1 MENRAG
7 KSHGVEIPKKS
18 RSLDLKSLYESK
30 NPKGDQNSNNLK
42 RKGGGGAGDDDKG
55 HEKKKSRRKE
65 VSISSFKDKNANSSY
80 SKSLKEV
87 YNRSLSP
94 GLKESKSGLIQR
106 LADSNG
112 FSGVSLPLDGGAVKI
127 PRRKRGF
134 VGRRKVDNGS
144 EGSKLTR
151 GFGREAGNADQ
162 ADKLAGED
170 EGKWVEN
177 GSRELNAVGISGGEV
192 DDVNQ
197 ASKLTVEDKGKQV
210 EPLKAKQK
218 KGSDDSKENRNG
230 ELNASRNL
238 EEEDGH
244 DGHFIATKRDSLSKK
259 PHNGPSVDNN
269 GDLSLKKS
277 LRKGSRKKK
286 DMVADKKRTTEDDPS
301 VDTSMKMSGVL
312 HDEDENLEE
321 NAAMMLSS
329 RFNPSCTGFSS
340 NSKASASPSKND
352 FREFDAHGS
361 SYLSGSE
368 SSSVDTDGR
377 VLRPRKHKKEKGG
390 TRKRRHYY
398 EVFSRD
404 VDAHWVLNRRI
415 KVFWPLDQNW
425 YHGLVGDYDK
435 ERKLHHIKYDDRDE
449 EWINLQN
456 ERFKLLLLPSEVPG
470 KTRRKRSV
478 TSNKCSDGLKE
489 KLTPRKEKKDLMTED
504 DSYEG
509 AYMESEPIISWLA
522 RSTNRVKSS
531 PLNAMKKQKTSFL
544 SSTLTPLSSLNRDKC
559 KLSINSASSD
569 SVATDGR
576 SALPVME
583 SPVYPKDSKLP
594 IVYYRKRF
602 RKTGNVSRHES
613 KGICVSASL
622 PETDSSLVPLT
633 VAFWALQEHYTS
645 HGRLDRGLDSNRLD
659 SFDPLWSTGNA
670 VLLRLNI
677 SATKLRWFRFKLS
690 LQLPSVSNYYSF
702 GSENVWLIHA
712 VQLLQYGMLMTTW
725 PRIHL
730 EMLFVDNMVGLRFL
744 QFEGCLMQAVAF
756 VFLVL
761 TVFHQPGEQGKCAD
775 FQLPI
780 TSIRY
785 KFSCIRDLRKHF
797 AFSFYNFSEVENSKW
812 KYLDH
817 KLKRHCLVYRQLS
830 LSECTY
836 DNIKALQ
843 CGKNQ
848 LFSPLVCSDAT
859 LNKVLHR
866 RSRQS
871 VSLMGLTRESTC
883 VNGIQ
888 SSFKS
893 DKNHRYL
900 PSFALSFT
908 AAPTYFFGL
917 HLKML
922 VEHSV
927 MHINSRDHNSI
938 EHPEKPSGLVA
949 DSCASIEDCS
959 KACLD
964 CTPGN
969 DSKALTRGADY
980 DGCISCAKP
989 ESQTVDVSICSA
1001 GDWKETLSNQ
1011 SGDVNVEI
1019 SASFRDLGES
1029 GSGAI
1034 VPLQNLECKHSESK
1048 PCDLLSRLPVNK
1060 DETDAGSHALS
1071 NGITV
1076 DIPSFNQFDQH
1087 VNKESQG
1094 VQQSSDLSWN
1104 MNGGAIP
1111 SPNRT
1116 ARRSTWHRN
1125 RSSFSSF
1132 GWSDERA
1139 DFLQNNFGN
1148 GPKKPRTQ
1156 VSYALPFG
1164 GFDYSPRNKGHQQKG
1179 VPHKR
1184 IRTATE
1190 KRTSYISRG
1199 SERNLEL
1206 LSCDANVLITNGD
1219 KGWRECG
1226 VQVVL
1231 ELFDH
1236 NEWRLGV
1243 KLSGTTKYSYKAHQ
1257 FLQTGSTNRFTHAM
1271 MWKGGKDWS
1280 LEFPDRSQWALF
1292 KEIHEECYNRNI
1304 RAASVKNIPIPGVR
1318 LIEEND
1324 DNGIE
1329 VPFFRGCK
1337 YFQQLESDVEMALD
1351 PSRVLYDMDS
1361 DDEQWML
1368 KNRSSTEVNGN
1379 SWQIPEE
1386 MFEKAM
1392 DKFEKA
1398 AYSQQRDQFTF
1409 NEMVEFMTGIEPT
1422 EAIKTIHE
1430 YWQHKRQR
1438 KRMPLIRHLQPPLW
1452 ERYQQQLREW
1462 EQAMTRSNTGI
1473 SNGCHEKFAPADKPP
1488 MCAFCLKPRGLEV
1501 PNKGSKQR
1509 SHKKFS
1515 VTGQSIGL
1523 AGNHDGLHPYGRR
1536 TNGFAS
1542 RDEKTI
1548 YSVHNNESF
1557 DDSSLPQ
1564 ISPRVFSPREA
1575 CGHGYVSLNGDGYD
1589 RNSCQ
1594 KLCRTKSKKLGT
1606 FVSPYDV
1613 QMASSY
1619 NHRML
1624 DQRNGSRHWNL
1635 GFSDWPSQRH
1645 HQTYGYV
1652 RHGREQWNDSDLDE
1666 FRFCD
1671 ASGAAKHALNMAKL
1685 KRDRAQ
1691 RLLYRADL
1699 AIHKAVV
1706 ALMNAEA
1713 IKAASEDIN
1722 GDG

>member
-1 MENRAG
+1 MENRVG

-18 RSLDLKSLYESK
+18 RSLDHKSLYESK

-42 RKGGGGAGDDDKG
+42 RKGGGAGDDEKG
-55 HEKKKSRRKE
+55 HEKKKSRKE
-65 VSISSFKDKNANSSY
+65 VSISSFKNKNVNSSY
-80 SKSLKEV
+80 RKSLKEV
-87 YNRSLSP
+87 YNRSLSS

-112 FSGVSLPLDGGAVKI
+112 FSGVSLPLDGGVVKI

-144 EGSKLTR
+144 EGSKLTG
-151 GFGREAGNADQ
+151 GFGREAGNVDQ
-162 ADKLAGED
+162 ADKPTGEG
-170 EGKWVEN
+170 ESKWVEN
-177 GSRELNAVGISGGEV
+177 GGRELKAVGISGGEV
-192 DDVNQ
+192 DDVDQ

-218 KGSDDSKENRNG
+218 KGSDDLKENRND

-238 EEEDGH
+238 EEDDGH
-244 DGHFIATKRDSLSKK
+244 EGHSVATKRDSSSKR
-259 PHNGPSVDNN
+259 PHNGPLVDNN

-277 LRKGSRKKK
+277 LRKRSRKK
-286 DMVADKKRTTEDDPS
+286 DMVFDKETTKEDDPT

-312 HDEDENLEE
+312 HDDEEENLEE

-329 RFNPSCTGFSS
+329 RFDPSCTGFSS

-352 FREFDAHGS
+352 FQEFVAHGS
-361 SYLSGSE
+361 SYVSGSE
-368 SSSVDTDGR
+368 SSSVDIDGR
-377 VLRPRKHKKEKGG
+377 VLRPRKQNKEKGS

-398 EVFSRD
+398 EVFFGD
-404 VDAHWVLNRRI
+404 LDAHWVLNRGI
-415 KVFWPLDQNW
+415 KVFWPLDQRW
-425 YHGLVGDYDK
+425 YHGLVGGYDK

-470 KTRRKRSV
+470 KMRRKRSI
-478 TSNKCSDGLKE
+478 TSNKSSDGWKE
-489 KLTPRKEKKDLMTED
+489 KLTSRKEKRDLMTED

-522 RSTNRVKSS
+522 RSTHRVKSS
-531 PLNAMKKQKTSFL
+531 PLHALKKQKTSYL
-544 SSTLTPLSSLNRDKC
+544 SSTMTPLSSLKRDKC
-559 KLSINSASSD
+559 KLSYNSASSD

-576 SALPVME
+576 SDLPVME
-583 SPVYPKDSKLP
+583 SPVFPKDSKLP

-602 RKTGNVSRHES
+602 RKTSNVLCHES
-613 KGICVSASL
+613 KGICVSASV
-622 PETDSSLVPLT
+622 PETDSSFVPLT

-645 HGRLDRGLDSNRLD
+645 LGRLDCDLDSNRLD
-659 SFDPLWSTGNA
+659 SSDPLWSTGNA
-670 VLLRLNI
+670 GLLRLNI
-677 SATKLRWFRFKLS
+677 SATEPRWLRFKLS
-690 LQLPSVSNYYSF
+690 FQLPSFLNYYSF

-712 VQLLQYGMLMTTW
+712 VLLLQYGMLMTKW

-744 QFEGCLMQAVAF
+744 LFEGCLMQAVAF

-761 TVFHQPGEQGKCAD
+761 TVFHQPREQGKCAD

-785 KFSCIRDLRKHF
+785 RFSCIRDLRKHF

-817 KLKRHCLVYRQLS
+817 KLKRHCLAYRQLS

-836 DNIKALQ
+836 DNIKSLQ
-843 CGKNQ
+843 CGKNR

-871 VSLMGLTRESTC
+871 ISLTGVTKESTC
-883 VNGIQ
+883 VNGSQ

-908 AAPTYFFGL
+908 AAPAYFFGL

-927 MHINSRDHNSI
+927 MHINTEDHNSI
-938 EHPEKPSGLVA
+938 EHPEKSSGLVA
-949 DSCASIEDCS
+949 DSCTSIEDCS

-964 CTPGN
+964 CTRGN
-969 DSKALTRGADY
+969 DFKALTRGAEY

-989 ESQTVDVSICSA
+989 ESQSVDGSICSG
-1001 GDWKETLSNQ
+1001 GDWKKSLSNQ

-1019 SASFRDLGES
+1019 SASYRDLGES

-1034 VPLQNLECKHSESK
+1034 VPLQNLECNHSESQ
-1048 PCDLLSRLPVNK
+1048 PCDLLSRLSVNK
-1060 DETDAGSHALS
+1060 DETGAGSHALS
-1071 NGITV
+1071 NGVTV
-1076 DIPSFNQFDQH
+1076 DIPSVNQFDQH
-1087 VNKESQG
+1087 VNKELQG

-1104 MNGGAIP
+1104 MNGGVIP
-1111 SPNRT
+1111 SPNPT

-1125 RSSFSSF
+1125 RSNFASF
-1132 GWSDERA
+1132 GWSEGRA

-1164 GFDYSPRNKGHQQKG
+1164 GFDYSPRNKGYQQKG
-1179 VPHKR
+1179 FPHKR

-1190 KRTSYISRG
+1190 KRTSFISRG

-1271 MWKGGKDWS
+1271 MWKGGKDWT

-1292 KEIHEECYNRNI
+1292 KEMHEECYNRNI
-1304 RAASVKNIPIPGVR
+1304 RAASVKNIPIPGVC

-1337 YFQQLESDVEMALD
+1337 YFRQLESDVEMALD

-1368 KNRSSTEVNGN
+1368 KNQSSSEVNSS
-1379 SWQIPEE
+1379 SWQISEE

-1392 DKFEKA
+1392 DRFEKA
-1398 AYSQQRDQFTF
+1398 AYSQQRDRFTF
-1409 NEMVEFMTGIEPT
+1409 NEIVEFMTGIEPT

-1473 SNGCHEKFAPADKPP
+1473 PNGCHEKFALSDKPP
-1488 MCAFCLKPRGLEV
+1488 MYAFCLKPRGLEV

-1515 VTGQSIGL
+1515 VAGQSNGL

-1536 TNGFAS
+1536 INGFAS
-1542 RDEKTI
+1542 GDEKTI

-1557 DDSSLPQ
+1557 DDSPLPQ
-1564 ISPRVFSPREA
+1564 ISPRVFSPRDA
-1575 CGHGYVSLNGDGYD
+1575 YGRGYVSLTGDGYD
-1589 RNSCQ
+1589 RNNLQ

-1606 FVSPYDV
+1606 FVSPYAV
-1613 QMASSY
+1613 QMATSY

-1624 DQRNGSRHWNL
+1624 DQRNGFRHWNL

-1645 HQTYGYV
+1645 HRTDGYA
-1652 RHGREQWNDSDLDE
+1652 RHGREQLNDSGLDE
-1666 FRFCD
+1666 LRLRE
-1671 ASGAAKHALNMAKL
+1671 ASGAAKHALNVAKL

-1713 IKAASEDIN
+1713 IKASSEDMN
-1722 GDG
+1722 VDG